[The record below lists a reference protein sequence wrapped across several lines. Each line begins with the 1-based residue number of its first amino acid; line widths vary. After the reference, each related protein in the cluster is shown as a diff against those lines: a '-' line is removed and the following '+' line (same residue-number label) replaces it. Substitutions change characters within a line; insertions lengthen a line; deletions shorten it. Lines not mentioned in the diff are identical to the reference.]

1 MRSIRI
7 SISRFWMKNYILNKL
22 CTIWVRWTSCTQDWL
37 ASPPLVGVKVIE
49 KNITT
54 RSCISLISGLRYK
67 DNETQGG
74 RFFSQKIAKRQEAIV
89 FSGNLIII
97 TSVLKF

>member
-1 MRSIRI
+1 
-7 SISRFWMKNYILNKL
+7 MKNYILNKR
-22 CTIWVRWTSCTQDWL
+22 CTIWVRWTSCTHDWL